1 MMNNIGKITKIHDI
15 QLDILR
21 QIIFSIHVH
30 NKIKNI
36 FDKNIIYT
44 LSSLHKTFPIQ
55 NILRV
60 PKNPNDVNINPVIEI
75 IKYNNAGLHKF
86 LKPINSI

>member
-1 MMNNIGKITKIHDI
+1 MNKIGKITKIHDI

-21 QIIFSIHVH
+21 KIIFSIHVH

-44 LSSLHKTFPIQ
+44 LSSLHKILPRQ

-60 PKNPNDVNINPVIEI
+60 PKNPNDVNINAVIEI
-75 IKYNNAGLHKF
+75 IK
-86 LKPINSI
+86 